1 MSGTGRGADW
11 TPQRPRG
18 SGTPRRKR
26 VVLADRRRTRQV
38 GRTIMELEEQTSVG
52 EVLVRHLVKV
62 QLRSA
67 LLLGGA
73 TVLLFASMPLVFW
86 LVPEVGA
93 MSVLGIRLP
102 WLLLGVLAYTAIAL
116 TAWVCVWAA
125 ERTERDFAELVRRR

>member
-102 WLLLGVLAYTAIAL
+102 WLLLGVLPYPFLVLVGYLSIRL
-116 TAWVCVWAA
+116 A
-125 ERTERDFAELVRRR
+125 ERHERDFMHLVER